1 MSVFVICIYHKA
13 SACHFR
19 VSRFFLNISQKWKIL
34 IPKEMGSG
42 WMEKGELKT
51 GDIRMSLGFRWES
64 MDTGAHVWIRKK
76 IKK

>member
-1 MSVFVICIYHKA
+1 
-13 SACHFR
+13 
-19 VSRFFLNISQKWKIL
+19 
-34 IPKEMGSG
+34 MGSG

-64 MDTGAHVWIRKK
+64 MDTGAQGWIRKK